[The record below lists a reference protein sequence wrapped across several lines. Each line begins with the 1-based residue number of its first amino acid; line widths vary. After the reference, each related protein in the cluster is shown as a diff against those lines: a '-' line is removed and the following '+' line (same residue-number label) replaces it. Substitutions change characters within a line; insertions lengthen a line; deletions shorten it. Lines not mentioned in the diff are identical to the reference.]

1 MTLWLYL
8 HCPSLLLDSL
18 YVPSPEQAVGLVNEQ
33 EGRLVQLSVAANTH
47 GLNTGMGLGAAA
59 VNCHQLAVYPYC
71 AKKEQSALEQIATQL
86 YPLVAEISLNPPKG
100 LWLHVSPMLALYQ
113 GFPPLWQ
120 AVTQT
125 LVENGIRYQA
135 GVGQTPRAAELMA
148 YGHAGKISTD
158 PEHLQAALQQLPL
171 AAAPLPD
178 TVKTQFTRL
187 GLSQLGELIALPT
200 ASLTRRFPRTVV
212 DYLAEVSGDKPTPLR
227 YFQPPLQ
234 FFQQRVLLFELSEQA
249 HLLPIIENLVSA
261 LCHFLEQRS
270 ACTPAL
276 TLGFSLRDNREET
289 LSVVAAH
296 GEKDPD
302 RWMAL
307 VRLRLASWQVSQP
320 VTAVSVAATHI
331 DCHQPGQVDLFSP
344 QQGDQ
349 SRDELVATLAAR
361 LGEEAVMRLA
371 YVVHHRPEAASQ
383 HLPHHQRV
391 TQPTS
396 VPTRPR
402 PSLLLPQ
409 PTPLVGKVTLREG
422 PERIVTGWWE
432 DAPIQRDYFIAQNAQ
447 QQWLWVFRTPEQT
460 WFLHGWFS

>member
-1 MTLWLYL
+1 MSLWLYL

-18 YVPSPEQAVGLVNEQ
+18 YAPSSVQAVGLVSEQ
-33 EGRLVQLSVAANTH
+33 EGRLVQLSVAASTH

-59 VNCHQLAVYPYC
+59 LICHQLAVYPYC
-71 AKKEQSALEQIATQL
+71 AVKEQSALEQLATQL

-125 LVENGIRYQA
+125 LAESGIRYQA
-135 GVGQTPRAAELMA
+135 GVGETPRAAELMA

-158 PEHLQAALQQLPL
+158 PEHLQAALQQVPL
-171 AAAPLPD
+171 TAAPLPE

-200 ASLTRRFPRTVV
+200 ASLTRRFPRSVV
-212 DYLAEVSGDKPTPLR
+212 DYLAELSGDKPTTLR

-261 LCHFLEQRS
+261 LCRFLEQRS

-276 TLGFSLRDNREET
+276 TLGFSLRDGCEET
-289 LSVVAAH
+289 LPVMAAH
-296 GEKDPD
+296 GEKDVE

-320 VTAVSVAATHI
+320 VTAVSVTASQI
-331 DCHQPGQVDLFSP
+331 DCHQPGQTDLFSA
-344 QQGDQ
+344 QQGEQ
-349 SRDELVATLAAR
+349 NRDELVATLAAR

-371 YVVHHRPEAASQ
+371 YVDHHRPEAASQ
-383 HLPHHQRV
+383 HVPHHHSA
-391 TQPTS
+391 TPTAS
-396 VPTRPR
+396 APTRPR

-409 PTPLVGKVTLREG
+409 PTPLIGKVTLREG

-432 DAPIQRDYFIAQNAQ
+432 GVPIQRDYFIAQNAQ

>member
-71 AKKEQSALEQIATQL
+71 AKKEQSALEQLATQL

-148 YGHAGKISTD
+148 YGHAGKVSTD

-171 AAAPLPD
+171 AAAPLPE

-187 GLSQLGELIALPT
+187 GFSQLGELVALPT
-200 ASLTRRFPRTVV
+200 ASLMRRFPRTVV

-249 HLLPIIENLVSA
+249 HLLPIIDNLVSA

-276 TLGFSLRDNREET
+276 TLGFSLRDGCEET
-289 LSVVAAH
+289 LSVVAAY

-320 VTAVSVAATHI
+320 VTAVSVAVTHI
-331 DCHQPGQVDLFSP
+331 NCHQPGQVDLFSP

-371 YVVHHRPEAASQ
+371 YVDHHRPEAASQ

-396 VPTRPR
+396 APTRPR

>member
-171 AAAPLPD
+171 AAAPLPE

-187 GLSQLGELIALPT
+187 GFSQLGELIALPT
-200 ASLTRRFPRTVV
+200 ASLMRRLPRTVV

-234 FFQQRVLLFELSEQA
+234 FFQQRILLFELSEQA

-276 TLGFSLRDNREET
+276 TLGFSLRDGCEET
-289 LSVVAAH
+289 LPVMAAYS
-296 GEKDPD
+296 EKDPD

-331 DCHQPGQVDLFSP
+331 NCHQPGQVDLFSP

-371 YVVHHRPEAASQ
+371 YVDHHRPEAASQ
-383 HLPHHQRV
+383 YLPHHQRV

-396 VPTRPR
+396 ATTRPR